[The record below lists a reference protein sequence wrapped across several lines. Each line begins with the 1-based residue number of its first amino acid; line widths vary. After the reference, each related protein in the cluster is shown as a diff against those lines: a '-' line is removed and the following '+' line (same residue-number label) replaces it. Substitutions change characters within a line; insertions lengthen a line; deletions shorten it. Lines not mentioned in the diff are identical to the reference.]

1 MVLVYSQMMFGL
13 CSEKMDSFDHLNGSN
28 NTFDLMMEDGAT
40 YSQAEPQKPVWCERK
55 QAVVQEEIRR
65 MNQLPAKSTYVAH
78 RLKVLNKI
86 LQLMSVQVCIHSLSI
101 IYRLFMSTCL
111 CITY

>member
-1 MVLVYSQMMFGL
+1 
-13 CSEKMDSFDHLNGSN
+13 MDSFDE
-28 NTFDLMMEDGAT
+28 MMEDGAT
-40 YSQAEPQKPVWCERK
+40 YSQAEPQKPGWCERK

-86 LQLMSVQVCIHSLSI
+86 LQLMSVQRTVSQEKELELLFAGLSL
-101 IYRLFMSTCL
+101 
-111 CITY
+111 